1 MACALPQQAR
11 VCTTRGVAQDVDHAL
26 ASFSV
31 GHLLLPIL
39 WRSCDMVPVAR
50 SAARRHADNAR
61 RRRKEKEV
69 TMIPP
74 LSGLHHVT
82 AIASDP
88 QRNVDLYTGLLG
100 LRLVKVTVD
109 VDDPEAYHLYYGDEV
124 GRPGTLLTFYCWP
137 GAIRG
142 RPGTGQTVVTA
153 LAVPPGTL
161 VAWRRRLIAHGLLAE
176 GPAPRGAGQVLSA
189 LVRLSIRHP
198 NRNLC
203 FPFRWIWLGTGVG
216 EV

>member
-1 MACALPQQAR
+1 M
-11 VCTTRGVAQDVDHAL
+11 
-26 ASFSV
+26 
-31 GHLLLPIL
+31 
-39 WRSCDMVPVAR
+39 
-50 SAARRHADNAR
+50 
-61 RRRKEKEV
+61 

-161 VAWRRRLIAHGLLAE
+161 GPVFKAHNQSIMA
-176 GPAPRGAGQVLSA
+176 ASVSMPR
-189 LVRLSIRHP
+189 
-198 NRNLC
+198 
-203 FPFRWIWLGTGVG
+203 
-216 EV
+216 

>member
-1 MACALPQQAR
+1 
-11 VCTTRGVAQDVDHAL
+11 
-26 ASFSV
+26 
-31 GHLLLPIL
+31 
-39 WRSCDMVPVAR
+39 
-50 SAARRHADNAR
+50 
-61 RRRKEKEV
+61 
-69 TMIPP
+69 MIPP

-153 LAVPPGTL
+153 PGCAPGYASRLAPSPHRPRPAGRGAGPARCRAGPLRASEVEHPPPESQPL
-161 VAWRRRLIAHGLLAE
+161 FPIWLD
-176 GPAPRGAGQVLSA
+176 PAPRWG
-189 LVRLSIRHP
+189 R
-198 NRNLC
+198 
-203 FPFRWIWLGTGVG
+203 
-216 EV
+216 